1 MSASSPVTMVKLGR
15 GPPVYRGTSLH
26 TCTSVIPY
34 GLNAYVGLLYALHMY
49 ALHMQS
55 KERQKDTIST
65 YVRIYLL
72 CPQSV
77 QILSGVEKY
86 STDLAKLFLSLPSH
100 RQTDTV

>member
-15 GPPVYRGTSLH
+15 GPPVYRGASLH

-34 GLNAYVGLLYALHMY
+34 GLNAYVGLMYALHMYALHMY

-65 YVRIYLL
+65 YVFTFFANNRFRYCQVLRNI
-72 CPQSV
+72 Q
-77 QILSGVEKY
+77 
-86 STDLAKLFLSLPSH
+86 
-100 RQTDTV
+100 QT

>member
-34 GLNAYVGLLYALHMY
+34 GLTAYVGHVYALHMY

-55 KERQKDTIST
+55 KERQKTPFYI
-65 YVRIYLL
+65 RIYLL
-72 CPQSV
+72 CQQSF

-100 RQTDTV
+100 RQTGTV

>member
-26 TCTSVIPY
+26 TCTSAIPY
-34 GLNAYVGLLYALHMY
+34 GLTAYVGLMHALHMY

-65 YVRIYLL
+65 YVFTFFANNRFRYCQVLRNI
-72 CPQSV
+72 Q
-77 QILSGVEKY
+77 
-86 STDLAKLFLSLPSH
+86 
-100 RQTDTV
+100 QT